1 MPSAAENQNNEDPQ
15 PQSTIAS
22 RSPSP
27 APPAPLANAPG
38 PRATALQKI
47 FNDALQHTLD
57 TCSYKNFSGCFP
69 TAAKYAGVSLEALWR
84 DFIERLGGVCRQEF
98 DAILSQRH
106 VVPSLNDLDR
116 LIADAKRRKEKA
128 LEESGPDGVQPP
140 IPPHTLSP
148 ETLLQTHLTPF
159 LNTAQQ
165 DLKTNLADTQDRN
178 TALIQEIEG
187 QRKEIDVLM
196 QGLENVVRDLEGSV
210 AALNSENG
218 FDEMTRAEMI

>member
-1 MPSAAENQNNEDPQ
+1 MPSTGDNQSNGDPQ
-15 PQSTIAS
+15 PQPPITS

-27 APPAPLANAPG
+27 APPAPLASAPG

-69 TAAKYAGVSLEALWR
+69 TAAKYAGASMEALWR

-98 DAILSQRH
+98 DAVLSQRH

-116 LIADAKRRKEKA
+116 LIADAKKRREKA
-128 LEESGPDGVQPP
+128 LEQSDQDSVQPP

-148 ETLLQTHLTPF
+148 DTLLQTHLTPF
-159 LNTAQQ
+159 LDTAQH
-165 DLKTNLADTQDRN
+165 DLKKNLVETQDQN

-187 QRKEIDVLM
+187 QRKEIDALM
-196 QGLENVVRDLEGSV
+196 RGVETVVRDLEGSV
-210 AALNSENG
+210 VALNSESG
-218 FDEMTRAEMI
+218 FDEMSRIETI